1 MNTQYFRTLARPP
14 SSRRLTRWSKLQ
26 LFNYLIVL
34 FLTTVIVFEPSLLQR
49 PGAALTAGDVQGPV
63 AQTACY
69 GVYHI
74 VRPGQTI
81 YSIAAAYGTTAYRIA
96 VCNRYGYTV
105 YVGQSLLI
113 PTYRPYRGG

>member
-1 MNTQYFRTLARPP
+1 MNTQDFHTLARPP
-14 SSRRLTRWSKLQ
+14 SSRRLNRWSTLQ

-34 FLTTVIVFEPSLLQR
+34 FLTAVIVLDPSPLHR
-49 PGAALTAGDVQGPV
+49 PGAAFAAGDAQGPV
-63 AQTACY
+63 AQAACY

-96 VCNRYGYTV
+96 TCNRYGYTV
-105 YVGQSLLI
+105 YVRQSLLI